1 MRGHRQ
7 GMMISGQHD
16 YGYYGESMALYDY
29 GESMA
34 LYDYSGLGVDLGNPL
49 TGVLDR
55 AGEIVDGV
63 PTWAKA
69 LGLVAAGLGVYAVA
83 SGKVKLGKKKSR
95 SNPRRRRLRRRR
107 RRRLRRNRR

>member
-29 GESMA
+29 
-34 LYDYSGLGVDLGNPL
+34 SGLGVDLGNPL
-49 TGVLDR
+49 TGALDK
-55 AGEIVDGV
+55 AAEIVDGV

-83 SGKVKLGKKKSR
+83 SGKVKLGMKKSR
-95 SNPRRRRLRRRR
+95 NTKRRKNTKRRTN
-107 RRRLRRNRR
+107 RRNRRNRR